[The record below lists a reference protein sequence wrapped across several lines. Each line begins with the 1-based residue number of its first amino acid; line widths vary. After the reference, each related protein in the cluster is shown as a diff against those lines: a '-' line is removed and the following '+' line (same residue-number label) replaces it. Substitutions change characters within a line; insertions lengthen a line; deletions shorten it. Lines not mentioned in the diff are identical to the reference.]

1 MAALGYCCCHSYTKF
16 LPFSL
21 IRSFLESYF
30 SNSRLSYIGS
40 FKQRVKSSGAIKDGT
55 SSVRAGCQK
64 FVMLVDMDCF
74 FASVVLRKYPQH
86 RSKPVAIA
94 HAHSNNQANNAN
106 SSSEL
111 STCNYIARQKGVKKG
126 MFLGD
131 AIIKC
136 PDLVVLPYDFEGFQ
150 EVSGI
155 VADLL
160 RLYAEQYNG
169 CVEQVSC
176 DEAYVEINI
185 DPNDCQNSDIYDFVK
200 SLAEHIRADI
210 VKKTECTASIGIGT
224 NKVSVVC
231 PLSFSLHCLYIFLK
245 LLLM

>member
-1 MAALGYCCCHSYTKF
+1 MKTST
-16 LPFSL
+16 
-21 IRSFLESYF
+21 I
-30 SNSRLSYIGS
+30 
-40 FKQRVKSSGAIKDGT
+40 VKDGA
-55 SSVRAGCQK
+55 SSPRVGYTR

-94 HAHSNNQANNAN
+94 HAHSNNQSNNAN

-111 STCNYIARQKGVKKG
+111 STCNYLAREKGVKKG

-131 AIIKC
+131 AIVKC
-136 PDLVVLPYDFEGFQ
+136 PDLIVLPYDFEGFQ

-160 RLYAEQYNG
+160 RLYAEKYNG
-169 CVEQVSC
+169 CIEQVSC
-176 DEAYVEINI
+176 DEAYVEVNI
-185 DPNDCQNSDIYDFVK
+185 DPNECGNGDIHDFVK

-210 VKKTECTASIGIGT
+210 VKKTECTASIGIGA
-224 NKVSVVC
+224 NKVR
-231 PLSFSLHCLYIFLK
+231 
-245 LLLM
+245 

>member
-1 MAALGYCCCHSYTKF
+1 MRINKLNCDTKF
-16 LPFSL
+16 SSVFL

-40 FKQRVKSSGAIKDGT
+40 FKQRAKSSGVRDGA
-55 SSVRAGCQK
+55 SSTLRAGCMK

-94 HAHSNNQANNAN
+94 HAHSNNQASNAN

-111 STCNYIARQKGVKKG
+111 STCNYIARQMGVTKG

-131 AIIKC
+131 AIVKC
-136 PDLVVLPYDFEGFQ
+136 PSLVVLPYDFEGFQ
-150 EVSGI
+150 SVSCI
-155 VADLL
+155 VANQLQ
-160 RLYAEQYNG
+160 LYAEQYSG

-176 DEAYVEINI
+176 DEAYVEII
-185 DPNDCQNSDIYDFVK
+185 VDPNDCQNNVHEFVK

-210 VKKTECTASIGIGT
+210 VKKTECTASIGIGP
-224 NKVSVVC
+224 NKVSSC
-231 PLSFSLHCLYIFLK
+231 SLLFFSHL
-245 LLLM
+245 

>member
-1 MAALGYCCCHSYTKF
+1 M
-16 LPFSL
+16 
-21 IRSFLESYF
+21 
-30 SNSRLSYIGS
+30 
-40 FKQRVKSSGAIKDGT
+40 
-55 SSVRAGCQK
+55 
-64 FVMLVDMDCF
+64 
-74 FASVVLRKYPQH
+74 
-86 RSKPVAIA
+86 
-94 HAHSNNQANNAN
+94 HAHSNDQANNAN

-136 PDLVVLPYDFEGFQ
+136 PGLVVLPYDFEGFQ

-155 VADLL
+155 VADQL

-185 DPNDCQNSDIYDFVK
+185 DPNDCQHNDIYDFVK
-200 SLAEHIRADI
+200 REMSGIMLYMGGELYYI
-210 VKKTECTASIGIGT
+210 VKCNNTLLNMATVLCLCLFM
-224 NKVSVVC
+224 VFW
-231 PLSFSLHCLYIFLK
+231 LS
-245 LLLM
+245 

>member
-1 MAALGYCCCHSYTKF
+1 M
-16 LPFSL
+16 
-21 IRSFLESYF
+21 
-30 SNSRLSYIGS
+30 
-40 FKQRVKSSGAIKDGT
+40 KDGT
-55 SSVRAGCQK
+55 SSLRTGCQK

-94 HAHSNNQANNAN
+94 HAHSNSQANNAN

-136 PDLVVLPYDFEGFQ
+136 PGLVVLPYDFEGFQ

-185 DPNDCQNSDIYDFVK
+185 DPNDCQNHDLHDFVK

-224 NKVSVVC
+224 NKVSVVR
-231 PLSFSLHCLYIFLK
+231 PVSFSVHCLCK
-245 LLLM
+245 TSKTSLLIL